1 MDALAGKA
9 LKIGAALGGVG
20 LAFAGIERAAS
31 AAWQTLGDG
40 AALELAQS
48 RFENLAASI
57 GTTADALK
65 GDMAEATQG
74 MMSNAQMV
82 AAASDIISLGLA
94 DSGEEVVRLSNLVG
108 QLGWDMQ
115 VLTLTM
121 ANDSM
126 LRLDALGLSM
136 ENVAEKAAA
145 LEAAGMSASEAFD
158 LAVIE
163 AGEEKLA
170 LLGSAA
176 ETSAGKMQQLA
187 AMWGNAVDAFK
198 VNFADAVTDQL
209 SAITGAINANA
220 PGFEQGMAELG
231 TQAGNV
237 LGEALVEAAAGG
249 MNIQNRQLEQQLE
262 DMGMSAREI
271 AALSQQAFSS
281 TGRGFWEIATQGNAA
296 LEFQTAYNE
305 VLRDALAAENYYE
318 DARSHHVDTALNM
331 ANATEGG
338 TRALSEWTQEAKDAA
353 IEAANL
359 AGELSNL
366 DFDAVAGA
374 NQAGIWAAAGAHIQ
388 SILDEAAAEQQA
400 AADEVAAAYEEA
412 GRRMGQSFA
421 SFATG
426 DALDFGD
433 VDAMNE
439 AAWGMASAFG
449 LTVQQAGDLGIALGQ
464 FTPEMAEAAAKAVIF
479 QEAFSSL
486 LGQFQAGN
494 LDTSGFITAYDQLI
508 ADLESKSLVEIQVEL
523 KQKDTPVRDLWAGLP
538 QEERIPP
545 VEVPVTFTPEE
556 AALNTA
562 IGLIDGIPAEQEKV
576 IKFTADT
583 AAVMGGESGGG
594 GAIAE
599 IETAISEI
607 DAGVAFTPEAQAVD
621 EVINRLTATA
631 IQIPVEFVPVGD
643 PGGGTGGGGISTG
656 DDRSRGNFAIQVTVN
671 GANDAGRAASSVRY
685 GLESLFY
692 DMQREGVRW

>member
-1 MDALAGKA
+1 MADVTVAVRTIDQGSQNIQKVGNSLDAMAGKA

-20 LAFAGIERAAS
+20 LAFAGLERAAS
-31 AAWQTLGDG
+31 GVWNVLSEG
-40 AALELAQS
+40 AGLELAQS

-94 DSGEEVVRLSNLVG
+94 DSGDSVVRLSNLVG

-126 LRLDALGLSM
+126 MRLDALGLSM
-136 ENVAEKAAA
+136 ENVAEKAEA

-176 ETSAGKMQQLA
+176 ETSAGKMQKATASIANYTDALKIQAVQLA
-187 AMWGNAVDAFK
+187 DNIGLFD
-198 VNFADAVTDQL
+198 
-209 SAITGAINANA
+209 
-220 PGFEQGMAELG
+220 GMAAKAEQMNLFI
-231 TQAGNV
+231 
-237 LGEALVEAAAGG
+237 EAA
-249 MNIQNRQLEQQLE
+249 NKLEE
-262 DMGMSAREI
+262 
-271 AALSQQAFSS
+271 
-281 TGRGFWEIATQGNAA
+281 
-296 LEFQTAYNE
+296 
-305 VLRDALAAENYYE
+305 ALAAGAIDRGQWGRYQDIIRRGSADDIEKVL
-318 DARSHHVDTALNM
+318 AALDRALR
-331 ANATEGG
+331 ANGVTWESWAISTSIAMSEAGDVEPVRRG
-338 TRALSEWTQEAKDAA
+338 ARALSEWTDEAKEAA
-353 IEAANL
+353 IKAAEL

-388 SILDEAAAEQQA
+388 AILDEAAAEQQA

-426 DALDFGD
+426 EALDFGD

-486 LGQFQAGN
+486 LGQFQGN

-523 KQKDTPVRDLWAGLP
+523 KQKENPARDLWAGLP

-545 VEVPVTFTPEE
+545 VEVPVTFTPAE

-583 AAVMGGESGGG
+583 AAVMG
-594 GAIAE
+594 
-599 IETAISEI
+599 
-607 DAGVAFTPEAQAVD
+607 
-621 EVINRLTATA
+621 
-631 IQIPVEFVPVGD
+631 
-643 PGGGTGGGGISTG
+643 
-656 DDRSRGNFAIQVTVN
+656 
-671 GANDAGRAASSVRY
+671 
-685 GLESLFY
+685 LEP
-692 DMQREGVRW
+692 